1 MGFDINQANAIFN
14 VASNRDP
21 VSDILQTQFGVPEC
35 VLNLSQDVLSLL
47 PTSPLNQ
54 INKSIEKGKQRA
66 QDKIKEIKRKIFREL
81 GVLEVGTE
89 QGVIGLFSQIN
100 DAILGEGGKSFLEGL
115 GALGEM
121 FGAAAAVWGEVVT
134 PILDKVDEAAHCL
147 DLLQAT
153 EALKKSNSALAK
165 DYINSDLASVGLD
178 VTALQNYEV
187 DYATKYASER
197 QDLINTMAYVAK
209 AQIIQNEINQI
220 LDNRFNDPEKYP
232 EPCFAADTMITQPN
246 GAEIALKYITSG
258 TDFCVVDPEAT
269 GYCSLGQAYTNKNDC
284 EAVGGIWTQI
294 DPKLLPQA
302 SFSVKPTELD
312 PPISRV
318 GKFILTNTGIYYD
331 TVGGGLELPNNLE
344 ELVECSSIIPDTALR
359 WMFEYDPNCGGK
371 GESVTLAQFNKWAN
385 TVFDIEAATDIEEAP
400 GIQAYYKNDT
410 MLQQIIGER
419 NRHLYD
425 LSSYVGDLITSGYA
439 TDSALVLNQKQQI
452 QAANSRHENKVKRRK
467 KQIQIGVIFGDFA
480 VGEIPINDFTFL
492 QKHHIDIA
500 LEKQE
505 KLVFNPGEVSSVVL
519 PLDTQYSIVRE
530 KILDTV
536 YLDHLLVGEVGRG
549 SIVTAASSVAATA
562 GTVLSLT
569 DNITTEGL
577 IACYNFLE
585 GNVEVD
591 PDSSRFEVT
600 NTADKNNVRYNAQ
613 IVASSFDTVYPSGVG
628 IVQFQGICNFF
639 SGIGGVGGN
648 SKAGWYEASAQYL
661 QAAYR
666 PMSYMRLPNGVDDF
680 ESLLYRNSGFSFET
694 WVHMPTLITSGAGG
708 WDESVGASSLH
719 RIILGNENRGGF
731 YYNENVEILTPNK
744 DSESVLSLLMGFTRD
759 RRFTKN
765 LPPSE
770 DSFQNPIDDDLKFYM
785 APTQAVNTSAI
796 TFIRRPGPDGECH
809 PQLSTGQ
816 RYVGLVLDASATDTD
831 SGERIG
837 DCSSSFKLLTVT
849 ADPADEGTVSI
860 YCNGVK
866 LKSQN
871 FITTFGFKGPP
882 NIPGPLDPSS
892 FVYSNIY
899 KDNLPINSSP
909 WIASSISQKD
919 FWYFDGPDS
928 GGFTPWIIGSGYSDG
943 MTNIDFGYPN
953 TSDEGMNF
961 MGTSYGG
968 RRSGLNGMLG
978 SIKLYKRALK
988 AKEVL
993 KNYTAQKGFFEN
1005 IEI

>member
-81 GVLEVGTE
+81 GILEVGTE

-134 PILDKVDEAAHCL
+134 PIIDKVDEAAHCL
-147 DLLQAT
+147 QLLQAT

-209 AQIIQNEINQI
+209 AQLIQNDINQI
-220 LDNRFNDPEKYP
+220 LDNRFNDPEMYP
-232 EPCFAADTMITQPN
+232 EPCFAADT
-246 GAEIALKYITSG
+246 YIEDASATVKMLTSG
-258 TDFCVVDPEAT
+258 TDFCVVDSTAA

-284 EAVGGIWTQI
+284 EVVGGIWTQM
-294 DPKLLPQA
+294 DPEMLPQE

-318 GKFILTNTGIYYD
+318 GKFILTDTGIYYD
-331 TVGGGLELPNNLE
+331 TVGGGIELPTNLE

-385 TVFDIEAATDIEEAP
+385 TIFDIESSTGLEESP
-400 GIQAYYKNDT
+400 SVQAYYNKDR

-425 LSSYVGDLITSGYA
+425 LSSFVGDLITSGYA

-452 QAANSRHENKVKRRK
+452 QAANSRYEDKVKRRK
-467 KQIQIGVIFGDFA
+467 KQIQIAVIFGDFA
-480 VGEIPINDFTFL
+480 VGEIPVNDFTFL
-492 QKHHIDIA
+492 QKHNIDIS
-500 LEKQE
+500 LEKQK
-505 KLVFNPGEVSSVVL
+505 KLAFNPGEVSSIVL
-519 PLDTQYSIVRE
+519 PIDTQYSIVRE
-530 KILDTV
+530 KTLDTV
-536 YLDHLLVGEVGRG
+536 YLEHLLVPEMGKG
-549 SIVTAASSVAATA
+549 SIITTASSVSATA

-569 DNITTEGL
+569 DNITTNGL

-585 GNVEVD
+585 GRVGSD
-591 PDSSRFEVT
+591 PASTRFEVT
-600 NTADKNNVRYNAQ
+600 NTADENNARYNAQ
-613 IVASSFDTVYPSGVG
+613 IVASSFDAVYPSGVG
-628 IVQFQGICNFF
+628 IAQFQGICNFF

-648 SKAGWYEASAQYL
+648 PKAGWYSASSQYL
-661 QAAYR
+661 QAPYR
-666 PMSYMRLPNGVDDF
+666 PMSYMRLPNAVDDF

-694 WVHMPTLITSGAGG
+694 WVHMPTLIASGSGG

-719 RIILGNENRGGF
+719 RVILGNENRGGF

-744 DSESVLSLLMGFTRD
+744 DSDSVLSLLMGFTRD
-759 RRFTKN
+759 IRFTKN

-770 DSFQNPIDDDLKFYM
+770 DSFSNPIDDDLKFYM

-796 TFIRRPGPDGECH
+796 TFLRRPGPDGECH
-809 PQLSTGQ
+809 PELSTGQ
-816 RYVGLVLDASATDTD
+816 RYVGLVLDVSSTDAD
-831 SGERIG
+831 SGERLG

-849 ADPADEGTVSI
+849 ADPEEEGTVSV

-866 LKSQN
+866 MKSQD
-871 FITTFGFKGPP
+871 FTTTFGFKGPP
-882 NIPGPLDPSS
+882 NIPGPFDASS
-892 FVYSNIY
+892 FEYSNIY
-899 KDNLPINSSP
+899 KDVLPVNSSP
-909 WIASSISQKD
+909 WITSSISEKD
-919 FWYFDGPDS
+919 FWYFNGPDS
-928 GGFTPWIIGSGYSDG
+928 GGFTPWIIGGGYSDG
-943 MTNIDFGYPN
+943 MTNIDFGYAN
-953 TSDEGMNF
+953 TSTEGTNF

-978 SIKLYKRALK
+978 SIKLYKRALEPS
-988 AKEVL
+988 EVL
-993 KNYTAQKGFFEN
+993 KNYKAQKGFFEN